1 MTCAAAEQ
9 HEQDMLEELDRMH
22 EECAALHD
30 DAQVDIEKVNMPQ
43 QHLWRLLNAMLIESI
58 FT

>member
-1 MTCAAAEQ
+1 MVAVQCVVSKQLTAHSRSAEQ

-30 DAQVDIEKVNMPQ
+30 DARVS
-43 QHLWRLLNAMLIESI
+43 L
-58 FT
+58 